1 MGRSDLRDFMAELA
15 SAGLL
20 ARVAEPV
27 SLVHEMTE
35 IHRRVLAAKGPAILF
50 ERPVDASGRAMNHP
64 VLVNLFGT
72 PRRVAM
78 GLGLEE
84 QQIAELGE
92 TLAYLRNPEPTST
105 LRGALRRLPEL
116 RAALSMGT
124 RRVSRPQAQYVVATA
139 AELDLGMLPIQWCW
153 PEEPAPLITW
163 PLVITRDPEDA
174 ADINVGVYRM
184 QVLGRDRLIVRWLP
198 NRGAA
203 RHFARWRKRREDM
216 PIAIAIGADPA
227 TMLAAAMPIP
237 DGVSE
242 LAFSG
247 LLRREKTGIA
257 KAVSVDLPIPA
268 NAEFVLEGTVSHT
281 DSADEGPYGD
291 HTGYYNAV
299 EPFPVVTLSAIT
311 HRRDP
316 IYVSTFTGRPPD
328 EPSVLAEA
336 LGGLFVPLVRRQ
348 FAEVRDV
355 YFPSAACSYRFAV
368 VAIDKRYPGQAR
380 RVMLGLWSMLPQFMM
395 TKTIIVVDA
404 EDIDIRNWD
413 DVLWA
418 ISTRFDPSRDLV
430 LLDKTPID
438 YLDFAS
444 PLPGLG
450 GKVGLDA
457 TGKIGAETTRP
468 WGRVLGMSAEVV
480 ARVDGMWSRLGLDA
494 TR

>member
-1 MGRSDLRDFMAELA
+1 MAELA

-84 QQIAELGE
+84 QHIAELGE

-124 RRVSRPQAQYVVATA
+124 RRVSRPPAQYVVATA

>member
-1 MGRSDLRDFMAELA
+1 MAELA

-124 RRVSRPQAQYVVATA
+124 RRVLRPPAQYVVATA

>member
-124 RRVSRPQAQYVVATA
+124 RRVSRPPAQYVVATA

>member
-1 MGRSDLRDFMAELA
+1 MGCSDLREFMAELA

-20 ARVAEPV
+20 TRVAEPV

-35 IHRRVLAAKGPAILF
+35 IHRRVLAGAGPALLF
-50 ERPVDASGRAMNHP
+50 ERPVDGAGRVLSYP

-72 PRRVAM
+72 ARRVAM
-78 GLGLEE
+78 GLGLQEP
-84 QQIAELGE
+84 QIAELGE
-92 TLAYLRNPEPTST
+92 TLAYLRNPDPPAT

-124 RRVSRPQAQYVVATA
+124 HRVLRPPVQQVVEPA
-139 AELDLGMLPIQWCW
+139 ADLDLGTLPIQWCW
-153 PEEPAPLITW
+153 PDEPAPLITW
-163 PLVITRDPEDA
+163 PLVITRDPDDA
-174 ADINVGVYRM
+174 TDINVGVYRL

-198 NRGAA
+198 NRGGA
-203 RHFARWRKRREDM
+203 RHFARWRERGEDM
-216 PIAIAIGADPA
+216 PIAVAIGADPA
-227 TMLAAAMPIP
+227 TMLAAAMPVP

-247 LLRREKTGIA
+247 LLRRQKTAIA
-257 KAVSVDLPIPA
+257 AGVTVDLPVPA
-268 NAEFVLEGTVSHT
+268 NAEFVLEGKVSCT
-281 DSADEGPYGD
+281 EMADEGPYGD
-291 HTGYYNAV
+291 HTGYYNSV
-299 EPFPVVTLSAIT
+299 EPFPVVTLTAIA
-311 HRRDP
+311 HRREP

-348 FAEVRDV
+348 FPEVRDV
-355 YFPSAACSYRFAV
+355 HFPSAACSYRFAV

-395 TKTIIVVDA
+395 TKTIVAVDA
-404 EDIDIRNWD
+404 DDIDIRNWD

-418 ISTRFDPSRDLV
+418 ISTRFDASRDLV
-430 LLDKTPID
+430 LLDRTPVD

-450 GKVGLDA
+450 GKMGLDA
-457 TGKIGAETTRP
+457 TRKIGAETARP
-468 WGRVLGMSAEVV
+468 WGKVLGMSSDIV
-480 ARVDGMWSRLGLDA
+480 ARVDARWSQLGLGA
-494 TR
+494 TP

>member
-27 SLVHEMTE
+27 SFVYEMTE

-124 RRVSRPQAQYVVATA
+124 RRVSRPPAQYVVATA

-227 TMLAAAMPIP
+227 TRLAAAMPIP

-348 FAEVRDV
+348 FAEVRDL

>member
-124 RRVSRPQAQYVVATA
+124 RRVSRPLAQYVVATA
-139 AELDLGMLPIQWCW
+139 AELDLGTLPIQWCW

-480 ARVDGMWSRLGLDA
+480 ARVDGMWPRLGLDA

>member
-27 SLVHEMTE
+27 SLVHGMTE

-124 RRVSRPQAQYVVATA
+124 RRVSRPLAQYVVATA
-139 AELDLGMLPIQWCW
+139 AELDLGTLPIQWCW

-368 VAIDKRYPGQAR
+368 IAIDKRYPGQAR

>member
-27 SLVHEMTE
+27 SLVYEMTE

-84 QQIAELGE
+84 QHIAELGE

-124 RRVSRPQAQYVVATA
+124 RRVSRPPAQYVVATA

-203 RHFARWRKRREDM
+203 RHFARGRKRREDM

-450 GKVGLDA
+450 GKIGLDA

>member
-1 MGRSDLRDFMAELA
+1 MAELA

-20 ARVAEPV
+20 ARVAAPV

-84 QQIAELGE
+84 QHIAELGE

-124 RRVSRPQAQYVVATA
+124 RRVSRPPAQYVVATA

>member
-124 RRVSRPQAQYVVATA
+124 RRVSRPLAQNVVATA
-139 AELDLGMLPIQWCW
+139 AELDLGTLPIQWCW

>member
-124 RRVSRPQAQYVVATA
+124 RRVSHPPAQYVVATA

>member
-1 MGRSDLRDFMAELA
+1 MAELA

-124 RRVSRPQAQYVVATA
+124 RRVSRPPAQYVVATA
-139 AELDLGMLPIQWCW
+139 AELDLGTLPIQWCW

>member
-1 MGRSDLRDFMAELA
+1 
-15 SAGLL
+15 
-20 ARVAEPV
+20 
-27 SLVHEMTE
+27 MTE

-124 RRVSRPQAQYVVATA
+124 RRVSRPPAQYVVATA
-139 AELDLGMLPIQWCW
+139 AELDLGTLPIQWCW

-348 FAEVRDV
+348 FAEVRDL

-368 VAIDKRYPGQAR
+368 IAIDKRYPGQAR

>member
-124 RRVSRPQAQYVVATA
+124 RRVSRPPAQYVVATA
-139 AELDLGMLPIQWCW
+139 AELDLGTLPIQWCW

>member
-1 MGRSDLRDFMAELA
+1 MAELA

-50 ERPVDASGRAMNHP
+50 ERPVDASGRAMDHP

-124 RRVSRPQAQYVVATA
+124 RRVSRPPAQYVVATA

-368 VAIDKRYPGQAR
+368 IAIDKRYPGQAR

>member
-1 MGRSDLRDFMAELA
+1 MAELA

-124 RRVSRPQAQYVVATA
+124 RRVSRPPAQYVVATA
-139 AELDLGMLPIQWCW
+139 AELDLGTLPIQWCW

-368 VAIDKRYPGQAR
+368 IAIDKRYPGQAR

>member
-1 MGRSDLRDFMAELA
+1 MGRSDLRVFMAELA

-20 ARVAEPV
+20 VRVAEPV

-35 IHRRVLAAKGPAILF
+35 IHRRVLASRGPAILF
-50 ERPVDASGRAMNHP
+50 ERPVDAGGRKINHP

-78 GLGLEE
+78 GLGLDER
-84 QQIAELGE
+84 QFAELGE
-92 TLAYLRNPEPTST
+92 TLAYLRNPEPPAT
-105 LRGALRRLPEL
+105 LRGALRRWPEL

-124 RRVSRPQAQYVVATA
+124 RRVSRGPVQDVVLDAAQ
-139 AELDLGMLPIQWCW
+139 LDLGTLPIQWCW

-163 PLVITRDPEDA
+163 PLVITRDPDNA

-198 NRGAA
+198 NRGGA
-203 RHFARWRKRREDM
+203 RHFARWRERREDM
-216 PIAIAIGADPA
+216 PIAIVIGADPA

-242 LAFSG
+242 LAFAG
-247 LLRREKTGIA
+247 LLRREKT
-257 KAVSVDLPIPA
+257 AVTTAASVDLPVPA
-268 NAEFVLEGTVSHT
+268 NAEFVLEGRVSHT
-281 DSADEGPYGD
+281 ESAEEGPYGD

-299 EPFPVVTLSAIT
+299 ERFPVVTLTAIT

-348 FAEVRDV
+348 FPEVRDV
-355 YFPSAACSYRFAV
+355 HFPSAACSYRFAV
-368 VAIDKRYPGQAR
+368 VAIDKRYAGQAR

-395 TKTIIVVDA
+395 TTTIVVVDA
-404 EDIDIRNWD
+404 DDIDIRNWD

-418 ISTRFDPSRDLV
+418 ISTRFDASRDLV
-430 LLDKTPID
+430 LLDRTPVD

-450 GKVGLDA
+450 GKLGLDA
-457 TGKIGAETTRP
+457 TGKIGAETVRP
-468 WGRVLGMSAEVV
+468 WGKVLDMSAEVV
-480 ARVDGMWSRLGLDA
+480 ARVDAMWSQLGLDA
-494 TR
+494 AR

>member
-124 RRVSRPQAQYVVATA
+124 RRVSRPLAQYVVATA
-139 AELDLGMLPIQWCW
+139 AELDLGTLPIQWCW
-153 PEEPAPLITW
+153 PEEPATLITW